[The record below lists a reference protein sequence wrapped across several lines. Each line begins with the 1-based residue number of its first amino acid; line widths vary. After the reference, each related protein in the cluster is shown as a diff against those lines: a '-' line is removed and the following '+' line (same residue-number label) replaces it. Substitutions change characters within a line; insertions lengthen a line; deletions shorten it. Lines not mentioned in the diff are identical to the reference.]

1 MLRQLLW
8 AWAIIGLL
16 VSCSVDSTKPLKL
29 TAPAGRLSLKFWLN
43 QQGQPCY
50 QLLLGETTIV
60 DTSSLGFSFQ
70 GAPPLSSHLKIVD
83 NQFSSF
89 DETWEMPWGEQRYVR
104 NHYNEMRVQLVETK
118 GNQRSF
124 SIVFRLFDDGL
135 GFRYEFPQQ
144 ANIDSLVVLDEHT
157 SFRLTD
163 NHLCWWQPGDWD
175 IYEHVYNET
184 RFSEIDALSKRNHPN
199 LAQTFIPENAV
210 NTPVTLRT
218 DDSIYLSIHEAALY
232 DYSDMTLKVDKQ
244 RLTFTSELVG
254 RGYDSV
260 KAVVSL
266 PFNTPW
272 RTVQVATRAGDLIE
286 SKLILNLNDPPK
298 MQDFSWVKPMKYAG
312 IWWEM
317 HLGKSSWAMEGGNH
331 GATTANAKRY
341 VDFCADNN
349 IQALLIEGWNTG
361 WEHWIGFDE
370 REGVFDFITPYDDYN
385 IKEVVNYARK
395 KGVSIIMHHE
405 TSSAVRTYSQQ
416 LDTAF
421 RQCENLGIPAIKT
434 GYVGKII
441 PNTEYHHG
449 QWMVRHYQ
457 QVVEKA
463 AAHRI
468 MVNTH
473 EPIKDTGIRRTWPNF
488 MTREGVRGQEFNA
501 WSYEGGNPVD
511 HLTKVAFTRM
521 LAGPVDYTP
530 GIMNLS
536 LKPYKPNNRIKHTIA
551 HELGAYIVI
560 YSPFQMLADLPEHYR
575 NHPAMPFLREVAV
588 DWEQTRVID
597 GKPGD
602 FVAIARQERG
612 SDRWF
617 IGVVADE
624 NRRVLNLPLNFL
636 PPNQKFSLELYADAP
651 DAHWQHNPDALI
663 VRREIVSSSEVLSLT
678 IAEGGG
684 AAAILRP
691 L

>member
-1 MLRQLLW
+1 MLRSLLW
-8 AWAIIGLL
+8 VWAAMSLL
-16 VSCSVDSTKPLKL
+16 ASCAPTTPEPLVL
-29 TAPAGRLSLKFWLN
+29 TAPAGNLSVRLWLN

-50 QLLLGETTIV
+50 QLLLGTTTVV
-60 DTSSLGFSFQ
+60 DTSALGFSLQ
-70 GAPPLSSHLKIVD
+70 AAAPPSSHLKIID
-83 NQFSSF
+83 SQFSSF
-89 DETWEMPWGEQRYVR
+89 DETWEMPWGEQRLVR
-104 NHYNEMRVQLVETK
+104 NHYNEMRVRLVQTRGE
-118 GNQRSF
+118 QRTF
-124 SIVFRLFDDGL
+124 SLVFRLFDDGL
-135 GFRYEFPQQ
+135 AFRYEFPRQ
-144 ANIDSLVVLDEHT
+144 AAADSLVILDELT
-157 SFRLTD
+157 SFRLTGD
-163 NHLCWWQPGDWD
+163 HLCWWQPGDWD
-175 IYEHVYNET
+175 IYEHIYNET
-184 RFSEIDALSKRNHPN
+184 RFTEIDALSKRNHPN
-199 LAQTFIPENAV
+199 LAQTYIPENAV

-232 DYSDMTLKVDKQ
+232 DYADMTLKVDKQ
-244 RLTFTSELVG
+244 NLTFTSELVG
-254 RGYDSV
+254 RATDDV
-260 KAVVSL
+260 KAVVAL

-272 RTVQVATRAGDLIE
+272 RTVQVAKRAGDLIE

-298 MQDFSWVKPMKYAG
+298 IEDLSWIKPMKYAG

-317 HLGKSSWAMEGGNH
+317 HLGKSTWAKEGGKH
-331 GATTANAKRY
+331 GATTTNAKRY

-361 WEHWIGFDE
+361 WERWVGFDD
-370 REGVFDFITPYDDYN
+370 REGVFDFITPYPDYELE
-385 IKEVVNYARK
+385 KVVAYARQ

-405 TSSAVRTYSQQ
+405 TSSTVRTYSQQ

-421 RQCENLGIPAIKT
+421 QLCASLGIPAVKT

-463 AAHRI
+463 AEYRI

-530 GIMNLS
+530 GIVHLS

-551 HELGAYIVI
+551 HELGAYVVI
-560 YSPFQMLADLPEHYR
+560 YSPLQMLADLPEHYHQ
-575 NHPAMPFLREVAV
+575 HPAMPFLKEVAV
-588 DWEQTRVID
+588 DWEQTRVIA
-597 GKPGD
+597 GEPGD
-602 FVAIARQERG
+602 FVAIARQQRG

-617 IGVVADE
+617 LGVVADE
-624 NRRVLNLPLNFL
+624 NPRALRLSLDFL

-651 DAHWQHNPDALI
+651 DAHWDHKPDAM
-663 VRREIVSSSEVLSLT
+663 VVSRKVVSANDILSLG
-678 IAEGGG
+678 IAPGGG